1 MGCGDDD
8 GEDNKPEPDEEK
20 NTAPAIADQT
30 FSVAED
36 AANGTAVGTVKATD
50 ADKDDLTFS
59 ITSGNTGDVFAIEGT
74 TGKLATAGA
83 LDYETTQSY
92 TLAVS
97 VSDGEL
103 SNKAN
108 ITVNVTD
115 VADTGFALHADNTDV
130 TGLWSD
136 GTTMWVANAMW
147 DDDDNKAK
155 IYAYRLSD
163 GMRQTSKEFD
173 MHENNT
179 VPIGLWS
186 DGMTMWVTDS
196 YDDNI
201 YAYELATGVRQES
214 KEFRLEG
221 PDHFDAGDIWSD
233 ETTIWIENY
242 DDRMV
247 YAYEL
252 ATGTRQ
258 ESKEFDLHPDNED
271 LSGIWSDGTTMWVTD
286 WEDNKVYAYN
296 LADGMRQ
303 ESKEF
308 DMHENN
314 TVPIGLWSD
323 GTTMWVTDSGIYDE
337 ENEQF
342 TKVPK
347 IYAYSLPK

>member
-20 NTAPAIADQT
+20 NTAPAISDQT

-59 ITSGNTGDVFAIEGT
+59 ITSGNMGDVFAIEGT

-92 TLAVS
+92 TLTVS

-136 GTTMWVANAMW
+136 GT
-147 DDDDNKAK
+147 
-155 IYAYRLSD
+155 
-163 GMRQTSKEFD
+163 
-173 MHENNT
+173 
-179 VPIGLWS
+179 
-186 DGMTMWVTDS
+186 TMWVTDS

>member
-1 MGCGDDD
+1 MGLALMGCGDDD

-20 NTAPAIADQT
+20 NTAPAISDQT

-59 ITSGNTGDVFAIEGT
+59 ITSGNMGDVFAIEGT

-92 TLAVS
+92 TLTVS

-136 GTTMWVANAMW
+136 GT
-147 DDDDNKAK
+147 
-155 IYAYRLSD
+155 
-163 GMRQTSKEFD
+163 
-173 MHENNT
+173 
-179 VPIGLWS
+179 
-186 DGMTMWVTDS
+186 TMWVTDS